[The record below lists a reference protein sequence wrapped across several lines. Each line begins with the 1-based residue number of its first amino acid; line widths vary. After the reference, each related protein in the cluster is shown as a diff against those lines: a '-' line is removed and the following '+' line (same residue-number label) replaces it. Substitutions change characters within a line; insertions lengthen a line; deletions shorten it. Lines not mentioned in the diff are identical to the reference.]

1 MDTPFMLSCISID
14 APKDRDGIRD
24 PKLVAVPCLLR
35 GKHSGGHWCGTQRGD
50 TFCPHTYLHLKNS
63 PNPFTFHSCSSLGS
77 IQRTVLLPHANR
89 QRTSFPQ
96 GTFSPKKKIYI
107 YIHIHIYNGHVS
119 WLTVHCEYFLFPLP
133 LHSRSVICHNESS
146 PFGLKASTEVNSWWN
161 LRYWMLMYYDQFDF
175 VGIKW
180 NWVGNYFK
188 YYF

>member
-1 MDTPFMLSCISID
+1 MWDTRGEHFLPSHLPPSKEFSKSLYF
-14 APKDRDGIRD
+14 P
-24 PKLVAVPCLLR
+24 LL
-35 GKHSGGHWCGTQRGD
+35 
-50 TFCPHTYLHLKNS
+50 
-63 PNPFTFHSCSSLGS
+63 
-77 IQRTVLLPHANR
+77 LLPWLNPNS
-89 QRTSFPQ
+89 QSFYHMQ
-96 GTFSPKKKIYI
+96 IGKEHHFLRAHFLQKKKKYI